1 MVQVVDRMKQVI
13 YLGMVRRPARR
24 LTTAIPFLAVL
35 LMVASCGDN
44 SNKGVELFDPV
55 EAAQLWNTADKTW
68 NVDELETLESGRSL
82 YQGRCAG
89 CHQLTGV
96 GSTTIGAPALKG
108 SAAARG
114 STDILIRTVLFGR
127 GSMPAFRM
135 SLDDAG
141 LAKILSYVRNAW
153 GNDMQDI
160 VQASKVGVIRAAG
173 K

>member
-1 MVQVVDRMKQVI
+1 MMQVVDRMKQVI
-13 YLGMVRRPARR
+13 YSGMVRRHGWR
-24 LTTAIPFLAVL
+24 LTTAIPFVAAL
-35 LMVASCGDN
+35 LMVTGCGDN
-44 SNKGVELFDPV
+44 SNTGVELFDPI

-68 NVDELETLESGRSL
+68 NVDELETLESGKIL
-82 YQGRCAG
+82 YQVSCAG
-89 CHQLTGV
+89 CHKLTGV

-114 STDILIRTVLFGR
+114 SIDILIRTVLFGR

-141 LAKILSYVRNAW
+141 LAQTLSYVRNAW

-160 VQASKVGVIRAAG
+160 VHASKVAAIRAG
-173 K
+173 S